1 MFQRELGGANCNYCY
16 FALLETFFFFF
27 FLQAEV
33 WVQDELRQEN
43 IFNNKH

>member
-27 FLQAEV
+27 LQAEV

>member
-16 FALLETFFFFF
+16 FALLETFFFF
-27 FLQAEV
+27 LQAEV